1 MIYGHRFS
9 IEERII
15 KRSLAGLVLFA
26 VVTFTTGVR
35 PAEANGETTVKFAVE
50 KMTCATC
57 PIAVR
62 KAMER
67 VDGVTDVKV
76 DFEQKTAVVTFDSSL
91 ATATDI
97 GNASTDVGFPASVVD
112 DQ

>member
-1 MIYGHRFS
+1 MERFLPVLALLALVS
-9 IEERII
+9 FSTS
-15 KRSLAGLVLFA
+15 SLN
-26 VVTFTTGVR
+26 
-35 PAEANGETTVKFAVE
+35 AEPNNEATVKFKVE

-57 PIAVR
+57 PISVR

-67 VDGVTDVKV
+67 VDGVKEVRV
-76 DFEQKTAVVTFDSSL
+76 DFDSKTATVTFDSSK

-97 GNASTDVGFPASVVD
+97 GDASTDVGFPASEID